1 MADHGQVEYATATGN
16 DLPAHES
23 TYKNFILL
31 AYVGSCHVA
40 SIVIGLA
47 IVGTT
52 SHWLIAVGLMILA
65 SVVAVHGLATGAKA
79 PSAVM
84 VVISLLAPRAR
95 RRRLASNPVV
105 AFAVKPKG
113 GGEYAHR
120 RRA

>member
-31 AYVGSCHVA
+31 AYVGCCHIA

-52 SHWLIAVGLMILA
+52 THWLIAVGLMILA
-65 SVVAVHGLATGAKA
+65 SIVAVHGLATGAKA

-84 VVISLLAPRAR
+84 VLISLLA
-95 RRRLASNPVV
+95 LAFT
-105 AFAVKPKG
+105 AAG
-113 GGEYAHR
+113 
-120 RRA
+120 

>member
-52 SHWLIAVGLMILA
+52 THWLVVIGLMILA
-65 SVVAVHGLATGAKA
+65 SIVAIHGLATGARA

-84 VVISLLAPRAR
+84 VLISLLA
-95 RRRLASNPVV
+95 LAFT
-105 AFAVKPKG
+105 AAG
-113 GGEYAHR
+113 
-120 RRA
+120 

>member
-16 DLPAHES
+16 DLPTHES

-52 SHWLIAVGLMILA
+52 THWLMAIGLMLLA
-65 SVVAVHGLATGAKA
+65 SAVAIHGLATGAKA

-84 VVISLLAPRAR
+84 VLISLVGLA
-95 RRRLASNPVV
+95 LA
-105 AFAVKPKG
+105 AAG
-113 GGEYAHR
+113 
-120 RRA
+120 

>member
-23 TYKNFILL
+23 TYKNFVLL
-31 AYVGSCHVA
+31 TYVGCCHIA

-52 SHWLIAVGLMILA
+52 SHWLIAVGLMLLA
-65 SVVAVHGLATGAKA
+65 SIVAVHGLATGTKA

-84 VVISLLAPRAR
+84 LVISLLA
-95 RRRLASNPVV
+95 LALTT
-105 AFAVKPKG
+105 AG
-113 GGEYAHR
+113 
-120 RRA
+120 

>member
-31 AYVGSCHVA
+31 AYVGSCHIA

-52 SHWLIAVGLMILA
+52 THWLVAIGLMLLA
-65 SVVAVHGLATGAKA
+65 SIVAVHGLATGAKT

-84 VVISLLAPRAR
+84 VLISLLG
-95 RRRLASNPVV
+95 LAFT
-105 AFAVKPKG
+105 AAG
-113 GGEYAHR
+113 
-120 RRA
+120 

>member
-31 AYVGSCHVA
+31 AYVGSCYVVTV
-40 SIVIGLA
+40 VIGLA

-52 SHWLIAVGLMILA
+52 SHWLMAVGLMLLA
-65 SVVAVHGLATGAKA
+65 IPVAIHGLATGAKA

-84 VVISLLAPRAR
+84 VGISLLG
-95 RRRLASNPVV
+95 LAL
-105 AFAVKPKG
+105 AAAG
-113 GGEYAHR
+113 
-120 RRA
+120 

>member
-16 DLPAHES
+16 DLPSHES

-52 SHWLIAVGLMILA
+52 SHWLMAVGLMLLA
-65 SVVAVHGLATGAKA
+65 SAVAVHGLATGAKA

-84 VVISLLAPRAR
+84 VGISLLG
-95 RRRLASNPVV
+95 LAL
-105 AFAVKPKG
+105 AAAG
-113 GGEYAHR
+113 
-120 RRA
+120 

>member
-1 MADHGQVEYATATGN
+1 MADHGRVEYAVATGN
-16 DLPAHES
+16 DLPEHES

-52 SHWLIAVGLMILA
+52 SHWLMAVGLMLLA
-65 SVVAVHGLATGAKA
+65 SAVAVHGLATGAKA

-84 VVISLLAPRAR
+84 VVISLLG
-95 RRRLASNPVV
+95 LAL
-105 AFAVKPKG
+105 AAAG
-113 GGEYAHR
+113 
-120 RRA
+120 

>member
-31 AYVGSCHVA
+31 AYVGCCHIA

-52 SHWLIAVGLMILA
+52 THWLVAIGLMLLA
-65 SVVAVHGLATGAKA
+65 SIVAIHGLATGAKT

-84 VVISLLAPRAR
+84 VLISLLG
-95 RRRLASNPVV
+95 LAFT
-105 AFAVKPKG
+105 AAG
-113 GGEYAHR
+113 
-120 RRA
+120 

>member
-23 TYKNFILL
+23 TYKNFTLL

-52 SHWLIAVGLMILA
+52 SHWLMAVGLMLLA
-65 SVVAVHGLATGAKA
+65 SAVAIHGLATGAKA

-84 VVISLLAPRAR
+84 VAVSLLG
-95 RRRLASNPVV
+95 LAL
-105 AFAVKPKG
+105 AAAG
-113 GGEYAHR
+113 
-120 RRA
+120 